1 MKTYWYTVFPQF
13 KLSCFVARAV
23 LGEILTSARANLS
36 ALCVV
41 LCSFYLQ
48 ILYPARS
55 CESLGLVQSSRV
67 PSDTKIVW
75 SLRPD
80 LFRERIPLW
89 VHPGQRSWEFVAPS
103 NQNEAKNI
111 HHNKT
116 PTKNAKRFR
125 MCREPNFSKSPKLCP
140 WLKKAVVMRLWD
152 LLPESSLEL
161 FGFTEVNIVN
171 N

>member
-67 PSDTKIVW
+67 PSDTKIV
-75 SLRPD
+75 
-80 LFRERIPLW
+80 
-89 VHPGQRSWEFVAPS
+89 
-103 NQNEAKNI
+103 
-111 HHNKT
+111 
-116 PTKNAKRFR
+116 
-125 MCREPNFSKSPKLCP
+125 
-140 WLKKAVVMRLWD
+140 
-152 LLPESSLEL
+152 
-161 FGFTEVNIVN
+161 
-171 N
+171 